1 MQKHIGL
8 SEDPAG
14 AQGQSSIGKKTWC
27 VDGVQKSLNQ
37 NLPIVSLDTHHYRV
51 S

>member
-14 AQGQSSIGKKTWC
+14 TQGQSSIGEMTWC
-27 VDGVQKSLNQ
+27 VDGVYKKKNFGF
-37 NLPIVSLDTHHYRV
+37 NLSF
-51 S
+51 

>member
-14 AQGQSSIGKKTWC
+14 AQGQSSISETTWW
-27 VDGVQKSLNQ
+27 VDGEQKINFWF
-37 NLPIVSLDTHHYRV
+37 
-51 S
+51 